1 MKYICTVCGQVI
13 ESDTLPEVCP
23 VCGAKTFK
31 VMDEENKAYAD
42 EHRIGVA
49 KGWTNALL
57 PACANTSPANAAKS
71 ACIWR

>member
-13 ESDTLPEVCP
+13 ESDTMPEVCP

-31 VMDEENKAYAD
+31 AMDEENKAMPTNTESALPK
-42 EHRIGVA
+42 V
-49 KGWTNALL
+49 WTNALS